1 MVPGLDALAATAA
14 ATFAVGGPP
23 PNLSELL
30 SNRGR
35 RAVALIKPPLPL
47 ITDKPDANAGCGRS
61 LACLLARQLD
71 PETSLHGGR
80 IPDAVGWIARQG
92 GNRLTGADGARFRF
106 IGFAG

>member
-1 MVPGLDALAATAA
+1 VVPGLDALAATAA

-61 LACLLARQLD
+61 LAWPARQTIRSGNVATRRQNTGPGRVD
-71 PETSLHGGR
+71 CPSRGKSSDGG
-80 IPDAVGWIARQG
+80 
-92 GNRLTGADGARFRF
+92 
-106 IGFAG
+106 